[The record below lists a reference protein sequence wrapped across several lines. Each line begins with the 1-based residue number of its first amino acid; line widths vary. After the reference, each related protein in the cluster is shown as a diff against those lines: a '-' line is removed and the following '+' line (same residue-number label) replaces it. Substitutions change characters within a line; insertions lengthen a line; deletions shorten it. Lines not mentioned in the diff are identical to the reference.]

1 MMSPIGAIGSIVL
14 LGTIA
19 EHCAIFAA
27 GSSAGLADVV
37 KENDF
42 TEEYM
47 KNGLYFE
54 NNELIY
60 YVDDVPV
67 HAGVVKID
75 GAVYYISS
83 GGRAVTGEHIVH
95 GTMTN
100 GILKRGTYTFG
111 PDYKLVK
118 GSYIAPKKKKRRK
131 PDTSKRVLKQY
142 QKKVVLLAVVTVLL
156 CLLVLLLV
164 GNIFSSQFD
173 GSFDDDIGV
182 IEAIGEIGEV
192 ETFGEPK

>member
-1 MMSPIGAIGSIVL
+1 MQRILFWDSGAIRSQKPLKGF
-14 LGTIA
+14 
-19 EHCAIFAA
+19 EP
-27 GSSAGLADVV
+27 
-37 KENDF
+37 
-42 TEEYM
+42 M
-47 KNGLYFE
+47 KNGLYHE
-54 NNELIY
+54 NGELIY
-60 YVDDVPV
+60 YSEGVPT

-131 PDTSKRVLKQY
+131 SGPGQRAVVSY
-142 QKKVVLLAVVTVLL
+142 QKKVALLAVVTVLL
-156 CLLVLLLV
+156 CLLLVLLV
-164 GNIFSSQFD
+164 GNGYSSQVAGFIDD
-173 GSFDDDIGV
+173 GIGV
-182 IEAIGEIGEV
+182 IGEIGEIGEV
-192 ETFGEPK
+192 ETFGELQ

>member
-1 MMSPIGAIGSIVL
+1 MQRMLFLDSGAIRSQKSLKGF
-14 LGTIA
+14 
-19 EHCAIFAA
+19 EP
-27 GSSAGLADVV
+27 
-37 KENDF
+37 
-42 TEEYM
+42 M
-47 KNGLYFE
+47 KNGLYHE
-54 NNELIY
+54 NGELIY
-60 YVDDVPV
+60 YSEGIPT

-131 PDTSKRVLKQY
+131 PGPGKRAAVLY
-142 QKKVVLLAVVTVLL
+142 HKKIALLVAVAVLL
-156 CLLVLLLV
+156 CLLAVLWA
-164 GNIFSSQFD
+164 GNVFSFRVT
-173 GSFDDDIGV
+173 GFFDDGIGV
-182 IEAIGEIGEV
+182 IGEIAEIGEV
-192 ETFGEPK
+192 ETFGELQ